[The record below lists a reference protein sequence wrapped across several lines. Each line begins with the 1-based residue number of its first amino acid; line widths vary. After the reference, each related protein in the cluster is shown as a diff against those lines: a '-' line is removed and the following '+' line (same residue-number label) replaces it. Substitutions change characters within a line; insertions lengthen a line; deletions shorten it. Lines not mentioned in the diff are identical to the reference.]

1 MERKKKTV
9 KVGISGVLI
18 SNLGP
23 FGWKTQKVTKFPL
36 VTNVVVEQIG
46 MKLLGCGEGVKGVV
60 GCFLK
65 WWVFPQFTP
74 QNDQF

>member
-1 MERKKKTV
+1 MKDPKGD
-9 KVGISGVLI
+9 KVS
-18 SNLGP
+18 
-23 FGWKTQKVTKFPL
+23 FGDKRCRGANWNEAFRL
-36 VTNVVVEQIG
+36 WG
-46 MKLLGCGEGVKGVV
+46 RVKGVV